1 MNPLQLIPTRIRT
14 SLYVAFGTVG
24 FALGGLQFIG
34 VDDLWGFSI
43 IKALALV
50 GYLSAP
56 FAVTAVSNV
65 VVGADDSGPGMGAGV
80 DPDQPTDVE

>member
-1 MNPLQLIPTRIRT
+1 MNPLQLIPTKIRT
-14 SLYVAFGTVG
+14 GLYVAFGSVG

-34 VDDLWGFSI
+34 VHDLWGLSI
-43 IKALALV
+43 VKALALV

-65 VVGADDSGPGMGAGV
+65 VLGADDSGPGMAAGV